1 MKINT
6 YFIQL
11 ASTIIVIFG
20 GTFTIR
26 YFRAGELLLDQ
37 LIGAMVGILLLMATI
52 IWKKY
57 LLSKPLLKWT
67 IKYVYFSEA
76 ASYEL
81 VGLAVFENEK
91 PFGFENG
98 FFFYVKN

>member
-52 IWKKY
+52 LRMRNHLDLKMVSFFTSKINEAHT
-57 LLSKPLLKWT
+57 LL
-67 IKYVYFSEA
+67 A
-76 ASYEL
+76 
-81 VGLAVFENEK
+81 
-91 PFGFENG
+91 
-98 FFFYVKN
+98 